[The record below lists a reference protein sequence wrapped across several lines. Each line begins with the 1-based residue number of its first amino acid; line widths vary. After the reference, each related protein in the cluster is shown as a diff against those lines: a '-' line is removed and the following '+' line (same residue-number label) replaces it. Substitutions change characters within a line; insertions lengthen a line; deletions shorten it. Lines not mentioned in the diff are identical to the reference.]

1 MTCRVLVVDDECVV
15 RLLVARALE
24 SAGYTVLA
32 AADGAEALDLLEQG
46 GGVDLVLTDIRMPR
60 LGGLELGREI
70 ARRQWPIPVLYM
82 SADPTAALRSDG
94 SDPSIPGCLAK
105 PFSITDLGATVERL
119 LRQRSAARAPL
130 QAGTST

>member
-70 ARRQWPIPVLYM
+70 ARRHWPIPVLYM
-82 SADPTAALRSDG
+82 SADPPAASRDDG